1 MVNHVQAGKA
11 PHVQGQVQVG
21 NKAPIFT
28 LRDQVN
34 KPVQFQSLLG
44 KGAVVLFFYPKDFS
58 AGCTAE
64 ACAFRDNY
72 EAFIDAG
79 ATVVGVSVDSV
90 ESHQGF
96 AQRHHLPYI
105 LLSDP
110 RGDAAKLYGVSNV
123 LGILRGRVTYIVD
136 RRGVVQHIFSSQ
148 LNMDKHV
155 TEALRIVHAIQNDA
169 A

>member
-1 MVNHVQAGKA
+1 MVNQVRAGEA
-11 PHVQGQVQVG
+11 PRVQGKVQVG
-21 NKAPIFT
+21 DTAPDFT
-28 LRDQVN
+28 LRDQAD
-34 KPVQFQSLLG
+34 KPVQLQSLLG

-64 ACAFRDNY
+64 ACAFRDSY
-72 EAFIDAG
+72 EAFQEAG
-79 ATVVGVSVDSV
+79 ATVVGISMDSV

-96 AQRHHLPYI
+96 AQRHRLPYI

-110 RGDAAKLYGVSNV
+110 NGEVAKLYGVSSIF
-123 LGILRGRVTYIVD
+123 GILRGRATYIMD
-136 RRGVVQHIFSSQ
+136 QHGVIRHIFSSR

-155 TEALRIVHAIQNDA
+155 TEALRIVHAIQSDA